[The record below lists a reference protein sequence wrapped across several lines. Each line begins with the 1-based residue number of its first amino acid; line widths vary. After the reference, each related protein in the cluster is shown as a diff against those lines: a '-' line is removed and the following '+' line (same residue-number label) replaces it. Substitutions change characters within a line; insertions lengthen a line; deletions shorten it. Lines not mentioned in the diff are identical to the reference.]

1 MKRTL
6 GAMGAILLGAGLLT
20 DCSSASIR
28 AGQMGELNGADGGGV
43 SCGATTCASGQLCC
57 AGSDE
62 FCSPTCMTVNQ
73 CPVYGRPCRVPD
85 AGACTQA
92 DCAGLPMDQIA
103 KLCPDGSTVTANVCT
118 RQANGSCNW
127 DFPACPD
134 AGTAEAGTADA
145 SPACCPAN
153 WNLYSCTYPDGKSG
167 LACHNPAVVCASSLT
182 CGQGCDPVVTGR
194 CGSPLQWYSTCGY
207 PICPVDVDAG
217 SSDAGTACPQ
227 VGSPCTM
234 QGESC
239 GTPSSANCGV
249 TLVCSDH
256 DPKGGP
262 GGCPISSRQY
272 KHGIDYLEQADLEEL
287 HEETLGIKLATY
299 QYNPEVANPDATHL
313 GFIIEDQP
321 LSPAV
326 DSTHHRVD
334 LYGYVSMV
342 VATLQV
348 QEREIAELRKEL
360 EQTRRNSATCRPARK

>member
-1 MKRTL
+1 MKRTF
-6 GAMGAILLGAGLLT
+6 GAIGAFLLGAGLLI
-20 DCSSASIR
+20 DCSSASIP
-28 AGQMGELNGADGGGV
+28 AGQMGELNGGDGGGA
-43 SCGATTCASGQLCC
+43 CGAATCASGQLCC
-57 AGSDE
+57 SNPDD
-62 FCSPTCMTVNQ
+62 CSPTCMAVSQ
-73 CPVYGRPCRVPD
+73 CPVHRHPC
-85 AGACTQA
+85 AGACTQN

-103 KLCPDGSTVTANVCT
+103 KLCPDGSTVTANVCAKQSDGT
-118 RQANGSCNW
+118 CNW

-134 AGTAEAGTADA
+134 AGAAEAGSADA

-153 WNLYSCTYPDGKSG
+153 WNLYSCTYPDGKGG
-167 LACHNPAVVCASSLT
+167 LACHNPAMGCASSSI
-182 CGQGCDPVVTGR
+182 CGQGCDAVVTGR
-194 CGSPLQWYSTCGY
+194 CGSPSLKWYTTCGY
-207 PICPVDVDAG
+207 PVCPVDVDAG
-217 SSDAGTACPQ
+217 STDAGSACPE
-227 VGSPCTM
+227 VGSPCTT
-234 QGESC
+234 QGDSC
-239 GTPSSANCGV
+239 GTPSAANCGV

-262 GGCPISSRQY
+262 GGCPISTRRY
-272 KHGIDYLEQADLEEL
+272 KHGIDYLEQADLERL

-321 LSPAV
+321 QSPAV

-360 EQTRRNSATCRPARK
+360 EQTRRAATSCRASRQ